1 MTLQDFLANARRFAD
16 LGDAVGTQ
24 LEAVAAG
31 APLDDQNPA
40 ALQLAARRFL
50 IPFLRDL
57 QADGADEELTDGV
70 REVLA
75 DVTADAVRGRD

>member
-1 MTLQDFLANARRFAD
+1 MTLADFLTHARTFAD

-31 APLDDQNPA
+31 ARLDDQNPA

-50 IPFLRDL
+50 IPLLRDV
-57 QADGADEELTDGV
+57 QAAGSDDELTESV
-70 REVLA
+70 RDVLA
-75 DVTADAVRGRD
+75 DITADAVRGD